1 MQAQDKLTK
10 EQLEQIKKFQ
20 ELPKEKQQEILEQ
33 QCIFCQISQNK
44 IDTIKVYEDSDIL
57 AVLDINPALKGHTLV
72 FPKKHYQ
79 LFFQLQESI
88 RNKIFEVAQ
97 KISIYLVN
105 ILKCEGINLYVA
117 NGAAAGQRVPHFVL
131 HVIPRFE
138 NDGINFDWQAQKA
151 DKKELEKIAKLLREN
166 FAKEKQ
172 QKQKTKPLSKEQQ
185 QQEQKDIE
193 KELKKFRRVP

>member
-1 MQAQDKLTK
+1 MQAQEKLTK

-33 QCIFCQISQNK
+33 QCIFCQISQGK
-44 IDTIKVYEDSDIL
+44 VDTIKVFEDFDML
-57 AVLDINPALKGHTLV
+57 AVLDINPASKGHILI

-79 LFFQLQESI
+79 LFFQLPDSI
-88 RNKIFEVAQ
+88 RNKLFEIAQ

-138 NDGINFDWQAQKA
+138 NDGINFDWQSQKT

-166 FAKEKQ
+166 LAKEKK
-172 QKQKTKPLSKEQQ
+172 QKQEKAVPKEQIEKEQQ
-185 QQEQKDIE
+185 KLE